1 MSKVQVLDFW
11 APWCGPCKTLSPV
24 IDALIT
30 DYSSN
35 DSVEIKKINVDEN
48 SDAAQQYNV
57 RSIPTLVFIK
67 DNDEKARFTG
77 FQSKDK
83 IVSKID
89 EMLSI

>member
-24 IDALIT
+24 INSLIS

-35 DSVEIKKINVDEN
+35 DLVEIKKINVDEN
-48 SDAAQQYNV
+48 PDAVQQYSV
-57 RSIPTLVFIK
+57 RSIPTLVFMK
-67 DNDEKARFTG
+67 DNSETSRLMG

-83 IVSKID
+83 IISKID
-89 EMLSI
+89 EMLSM